1 MIPLPVQHIL
11 DSFSELLSL
20 TQEECENIGTTY
32 AIPKF
37 EDNILTDLCHSAID
51 ILQLQ
56 QPLLILNSPVYVIG
70 DIHGNI
76 FDLIRIFNIA
86 HPPPSSRFLF
96 LGDYVDRGQFSIEVL
111 ALLFA
116 FQVAYPEHIYLLRGN
131 HEFECVNT
139 FYGFKDECSKQY
151 GEKDIYSEFNEVFN
165 YMPLAAIVNK
175 SIFCVHGGL
184 SPQLMS
190 MDQIS
195 NLVRPIK
202 SYELEFVAD
211 LVWSDPSDENEFYIR
226 SNRGSGVTFGKS
238 AVHEFLENFNLKT
251 IIRAHQCIQSGIGRF
266 DGHNVYTVF
275 SCSNYAEAC
284 QNRCGIV
291 FLNDENQIQAFS
303 LPPLDQIDRK
313 KTKINYTVSP
323 FVTHIVKH
331 STKTFS
337 LKVAEISKNYA
348 ESYHSKSS
356 KPIGK
361 SLSLSFIPVHT
372 STHKKILPPINSN
385 SSTNLKYKA

>member
-1 MIPLPVQHIL
+1 MIPLSVQHIL

-20 TQEECENIGTTY
+20 TPEECENVGTTY

-37 EDNILTDLCHSAID
+37 EDNILSDLCHSTID

-56 QPLLILNSPVYVIG
+56 PTLLILNSPIYVIG

-86 HPPPSSRFLF
+86 HPPPVSRFLF
-96 LGDYVDRGQFSIEVL
+96 LGDYVDRGQFSVEVL
-111 ALLFA
+111 ALLFSL
-116 FQVAYPEHIYLLRGN
+116 QVAYPEHVYLLRGN

-151 GEKDIYSEFNEVFN
+151 EEKNVYNEFNEVFN
-165 YMPLAAIVNK
+165 YMPIAAIINK
-175 SIFCVHGGL
+175 EVFCVHGGL
-184 SPQLMS
+184 SPQLTS

-195 NLVRPIK
+195 NLARPFK

-238 AVHEFLENFNLKT
+238 AVHEFLDCFNLKA

-291 FLNDENQIQAFS
+291 FINTEKKIQAFS
-303 LPPLDQIDRK
+303 LPPLEQLDRK
-313 KTKINYTVSP
+313 KTKINYTIVPS
-323 FVTHIVKH
+323 VIQKVKH

-337 LKVAEISKNYA
+337 LKIAEISKNYA
-348 ESYHSKSS
+348 ESYQNRQN

-361 SLSLSFIPVHT
+361 SLSLSFIQVHT
-372 STHKKILPPINSN
+372 TPHKKILPPINSN
-385 SSTNLKYKA
+385 SSTNLKI